1 MRASRRRSA
10 RVDDGEPAD
19 ASPCPELPAEVWI
32 MVMQQCGNHPK
43 GFITQLRLQSVQK
56 TDGAMLPHIGAA
68 TELSVYQCH

>member
-1 MRASRRRSA
+1 
-10 RVDDGEPAD
+10 
-19 ASPCPELPAEVWI
+19 